1 MEANKI
7 TLKTLAAAIASIL
20 LIEASFR
27 LLPAAKRLSPITA
40 LGFIR
45 CLEAVSMIAVT
56 LLLEKDPN
64 AIGLAPSRIPA
75 GFKRGLIW
83 SAGFGILV
91 AAVYIALLAVGVNA
105 LQVFGKPPHW
115 SRHRI
120 FIFFLVG
127 GMIGPI
133 TEEIFFRGIIYGFFR
148 RWGATVA
155 VISSTLIF
163 VCIHPIGPNIPVTQ
177 TAGGLLFALAYEKEQ
192 SLIVPVTLHCLGN
205 LAIFSLTIFG

>member
-20 LIEASFR
+20 LIEALFW
-27 LLPAAKRLSPITA
+27 LVPAAKSLPPIAA

-45 CLEAVSMIAVT
+45 CLEAVSLIAVT
-56 LLLEKDPN
+56 LLLEKDPD

-91 AAVYIALLAVGVNA
+91 AAVYIVLLAAGINA
-105 LQVFGKPPHW
+105 LQFFGKPPHW
-115 SRHRI
+115 SRNQI
-120 FIFFLVG
+120 YIFFLVG
-127 GMIGPI
+127 GVIGPI

-148 RWGATVA
+148 RWGVAVA

-163 VCIHPIGPNIPVTQ
+163 VCIHPIGANMPVTQ

-205 LAIFSLTIFG
+205 LAIFSLTIFI